1 MARFRLERVRQLRR
15 QQRQQV
21 ERTVN
26 ETMAMIAGND
36 AEAERVRAGQMQG
49 WTEIEQRLS
58 AGTTTDEL
66 VLLGRYERALQE
78 RASAVAATAVRLA
91 AELERR
97 RTILLAAR
105 SEERKIDRLRERWSA
120 RELVAAQ
127 RVAERQLDEFA
138 LRQHAARK

>member
-21 ERTVN
+21 ERTVI
-26 ETMAMIAGND
+26 ETMAMIAEND
-36 AEAERVRAGQMQG
+36 AEAERVRAGQMRG
-49 WTEIEQRLS
+49 WNEIEQRLS

-78 RASAVAATAVRLA
+78 RASAVAAAAVRLA

-97 RTILLAAR
+97 RTTLLAAR

-120 RELVAAQ
+120 REAVAAQ